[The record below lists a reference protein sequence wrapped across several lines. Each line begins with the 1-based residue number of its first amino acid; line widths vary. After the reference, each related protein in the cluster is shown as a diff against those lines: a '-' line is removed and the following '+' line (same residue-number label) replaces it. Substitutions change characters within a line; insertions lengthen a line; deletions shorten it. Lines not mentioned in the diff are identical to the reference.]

1 MVEGYGG
8 PKPPKK
14 HLSKRTLWTAVAVF
28 LLIPATLLLGFQV
41 WQVKNYYVLAVAVLL
56 EAMIPFFLI
65 FEGRKPQAREL
76 VVIAV
81 LCALNIAGRA
91 ALFMLPEFK
100 PVVAL
105 TILAGVSFG
114 AESGFLV
121 GAMTMLCSNML
132 FGQGP
137 WTPWQMFA
145 MGLIGF
151 LGGVCFHNGP
161 LRQSRL
167 SLAIFG
173 AVCSVLVYGGIMNPS
188 TALIWARTLDW
199 KVLLSYY
206 LTGIPWDLVRGAAT
220 ALFLWFGAEPM
231 LEKLERIQIK
241 YGLMEHRENAER

>member
-1 MVEGYGG
+1 MYKICVFGGTTEG
-8 PKPPKK
+8 
-14 HLSKRTLWTAVAVF
+14 
-28 LLIPATLLLGFQV
+28 
-41 WQVKNYYVLAVAVLL
+41 
-56 EAMIPFFLI
+56 
-65 FEGRKPQAREL
+65 REL
-76 VVIAV
+76 VEFLNAQPCEVTACVATEYGQALLPEAERLTVSARRLPADEIKALLTDRHFDLVIDATHPY
-81 LCALNIAGRA
+81 AASITKSIAGRA

-173 AVCSVLVYGGIMNPS
+173 AVCSVVIYGGIMNPS